1 MKDYSEKQTVTLFS
15 ASAALVV
22 FSSAGAQ
29 PYPAKPVRIVVPFP
43 AGGGVDVTA
52 RILAQQLTTRMG
64 QSFVVENRAGV
75 AGVIG
80 TEFAAKSTPDGYT
93 LLVGSQT
100 SQTEHRIRCRT
111 DRAGSARAYGQA
123 GLLRDCRQS

>member
-1 MKDYSEKQTVTLFS
+1 MKNNIKKQIVTVFS
-15 ASAALVV
+15 VSAALMV
-22 FSSAGAQ
+22 FSSVGAQ
-29 PYPAKPVRIVVPFP
+29 PYPVKPVRIVVPFP

-52 RILAQQLTTRMG
+52 RILAQQLTIPMG

-80 TEFAAKSTPDGYT
+80 TEFAAKSAPDGYT
-93 LLVGSQT
+93 LLDGSQT